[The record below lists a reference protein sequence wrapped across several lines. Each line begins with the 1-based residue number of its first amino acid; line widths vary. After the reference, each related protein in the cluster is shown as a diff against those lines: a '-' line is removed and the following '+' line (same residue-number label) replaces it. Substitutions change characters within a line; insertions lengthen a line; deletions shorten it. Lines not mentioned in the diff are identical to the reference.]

1 MLVKDWM
8 STDVITV
15 DVQDTLQQA
24 IKLSMEN
31 RVSLLPV
38 LEEGKLVGVVTD
50 RDMKRASPS
59 DAALMDIQHILYH
72 LSRLEVG
79 AIMTRYPTTIPPDLT
94 IEEAAAVLL
103 NNKISGAP
111 VVDEQGAIKGV
122 ITKNDLFRAM
132 ISLSGLSKRGV
143 QFGLLLED
151 RAGSIK
157 EVTDILRK
165 HNARLVSIL
174 SSHDKSPEGYRH
186 VYVRAYNVDRAMLP
200 KVKEE
205 IREVLKEK
213 AKLLYMVDH
222 RENKREIYAE

>member
-8 STDVITV
+8 SAKIIAVN
-15 DVQDTLQQA
+15 VQDTLQHA

-31 RVSLLPV
+31 QVGMLPV
-38 LEEGKLVGVVTD
+38 LEDGKLVGIITD
-50 RDMKRASPS
+50 RDLKRASPS
-59 DAALMDIQHILYH
+59 DAVLMDVQHILYH

-79 AIMTRYPTTIPPDLT
+79 AVMSRYPITIPLYHT
-94 IEEAAAVLL
+94 VEEAASVLL
-103 NNKISGAP
+103 TNKISGAP
-111 VVDEQGAIKGV
+111 VVDEHGEIKGI

-157 EVTDILRK
+157 EVTDIVRK

-174 SSHDKSPEGYRH
+174 SSREKSPKGYRQ
-186 VYVRAYNVDRAMLP
+186 VYIRAFNVDRTTLP
-200 KVKEE
+200 KLTEE
-205 IREVLKEK
+205 IKEILRDSSR
-213 AKLLYMVDH
+213 LLCEGDH
-222 RENKREIYAE
+222 RENKREIYVQ

>member
-8 STDVITV
+8 STNVITV

-111 VVDEQGAIKGV
+111 VVDEHGAIKGV

-151 RAGSIK
+151 RPGSIK

-174 SSHDKSPEGYRH
+174 SSHDKSPQGYRH

-213 AKLLYMVDH
+213 ARLLYMVDH
-222 RENKREIYAE
+222 RDNKREIYAE

>member
-8 STDVITV
+8 STNVITV

-151 RAGSIK
+151 RPGSIK

-174 SSHDKSPEGYRH
+174 SSHDKSPQGYRH

-213 AKLLYMVDH
+213 ARLLYMVDH
-222 RENKREIYAE
+222 RDNKREIYAE